1 MTEARY
7 GWAKRAPV
15 IVEDIM
21 DYYSTKDAAA
31 RSGAS
36 RQAIRAYTA
45 RHARYFSTEGA
56 PTERGQ
62 ARKFT
67 EADIKLLAFIRH
79 LTTDQGLTHDAV
91 GEQLAAGALD
101 KWVWASHSAP
111 SATEERQEAT
121 GTLVSYER
129 LQAALALLNDT
140 KEREDAL
147 AAQLEASQAEIRAL
161 ERALG
166 KAEGELTALKGQPK
180 GKGFWAR
187 LLGGSA

>member
-1 MTEARY
+1 
-7 GWAKRAPV
+7 
-15 IVEDIM
+15 M

-45 RHARYFSTEGA
+45 RHARHFSTEGA
-56 PTERGQ
+56 PAERGQ

-79 LTTDQGLTHDAV
+79 LTVDQGLTHDDV
-91 GEQLAAGALD
+91 GQQLAAGALD
-101 KWVWASHSAP
+101 PWEWDAPGALGAS
-111 SATEERQEAT
+111 EERQGAT
-121 GTLVSYER
+121 GVLVPVER
-129 LQAALALLNDT
+129 LQAALALLSDT

-147 AAQLEASQAEIRAL
+147 AAQLEATQTEIRTL

-166 KAEGELTALKGQPK
+166 KAEGELSALKDRPQPK
-180 GKGFWAR
+180 SWWGR
-187 LLGGSA
+187 LWGGA